1 MSNKVTTVQTKITL
15 ESDCP
20 PSKENP
26 QYESLSLAD
35 IALLDQCAKRSLDQC
50 AKKHSSHSRF
60 DKVLAWH
67 KFKSMLK

>member
-35 IALLDQCAKRSLDQC
+35 IALLDQCAKSSFRSVYEKAFVSFPLWQ
-50 AKKHSSHSRF
+50 STR
-60 DKVLAWH
+60 LAQV
-67 KFKSMLK
+67 